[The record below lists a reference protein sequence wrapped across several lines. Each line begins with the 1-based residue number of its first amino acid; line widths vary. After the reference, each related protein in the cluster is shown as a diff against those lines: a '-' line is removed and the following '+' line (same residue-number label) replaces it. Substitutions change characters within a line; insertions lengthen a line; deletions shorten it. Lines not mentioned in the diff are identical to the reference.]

1 MENKK
6 YYVSGVREDALH
18 NCETCTDEL
27 AQFWTVY
34 ARNID
39 GLSHA
44 VCDCN
49 SRRAAEIVSGSLNS
63 NTAPAAAA
71 SVLAE
76 MDRQD
81 KRWGAERD
89 HSPVAWQTILS
100 EEVGELAQ
108 AILHDAF
115 GGSQAGTARAE
126 AVQVAAVALQIIEYY
141 DRCEA

>member
-1 MENKK
+1 MNSNK
-6 YYVSGVREDALH
+6 YYVSGVRENAQH
-18 NCETCTDEL
+18 NCERCDDAL

-34 ARNID
+34 VRDAED
-39 GLSHA
+39 FSHA

-49 SRRAAEIVSGSLNS
+49 SSRTAEIVSDSLNS

-81 KRWGAERD
+81 RKWGANRD
-89 HSPVAWQTILS
+89 HSPVVWHAILS
-100 EEVGELAQ
+100 EEVGELAR
-108 AILHDAF
+108 AILHDGF
-115 GGSQAGTARAE
+115 GGSHAGTTRAE

-141 DRCEA
+141 DRNNQ